1 MNDKKTM
8 MQESSLSISLDQL
21 ASHNP
26 SLASHPGWLRYRHQF
41 LEYHQAHQTSGEQLD
56 FPGFTFYPC
65 LGDDLSTTPVDPYYF
80 YQDTWAARK
89 VFEHRPQSLVDIGS
103 TVLYAGIVSQF
114 VPTKFVDIR
123 PPNLSM
129 PGFEVVHGSVLSLP
143 FSDNSQEFVTSL
155 CVVEHIGLGR
165 YGDPIM
171 PDGTRKACAELN
183 RILSPG
189 GSLILSVPLGPPCI
203 AFNAHRI
210 FSKDQFLSYFH
221 NYQVLDE
228 IYLSPHPVSP
238 SVIDNL
244 SVGEFVVWVVHLQK
258 SSIDFCLE
266 TEDSKGDESQFWSP
280 QLELPAN
287 FSIPS
292 DHAVKQMAVKKVSK
306 FYSLLTLVETGTYL
320 GDMVSAC
327 LSDFSKIISI
337 ELSQELHDRAQAVF
351 QEADHVTLVHGD
363 SGKVFRTLAPALQ
376 SPCLFWLDGHYSSG
390 ITARGPKDTPI
401 LEELNSIGISQYS
414 SQSAILIDDARC
426 FDGKGDYPSVEVIQ
440 RLCSDLFP
448 QHRFLVSHDIIF
460 VLPKKI
466 DGVAIR

>member
-1 MNDKKTM
+1 MDKEQM
-8 MQESSLSISLDQL
+8 MTQQSSLATSIDQL
-21 ASHNP
+21 ASYSP
-26 SLASHPGWLRYRHQF
+26 SLASHPGWQQYKQQLQ
-41 LEYHQAHQTSGEQLD
+41 EYFQAHQESEEQLD

-65 LGDDLSTTPVDPYYF
+65 LGDDLSTTPIDPYYF

-89 VFEHRPQSLVDIGS
+89 IFECRPKTLVDIGS

-123 PPNLSM
+123 PPNLNM

-143 FSDNSQEFVTSL
+143 FPDNSQEFVTSL

-189 GSLILSVPLGPPCI
+189 GSLILSVPVGPPCI

-258 SSIDFCLE
+258 STPDSCFGIDDLE
-266 TEDSKGDESQFWSP
+266 GDESEFWSP
-280 QLELPAN
+280 RLELPVN
-287 FSIPS
+287 FSIPP
-292 DHAVKQMAVKKVSK
+292 DHAMKQMAIKKISE
-306 FYSLLTLVETGTYL
+306 FYSLSTLIETGTYL
-320 GDMVSAC
+320 GEMVSAC
-327 LSDFSKIISI
+327 LANFSKIISI
-337 ELSQELHDRAQAVF
+337 ELSKELHDRAQEVF
-351 QEADHVTLVHGD
+351 REAHNVTLVHGD
-363 SGKVFRTLAPALQ
+363 SGKVFRTLVPTLK

-390 ITARGPKDTPI
+390 ITAKGSKDTPI
-401 LEELNSIGISQYS
+401 LEELNSIGIGQYS
-414 SQSAILIDDARC
+414 LQSAILIDDARC
-426 FDGKGDYPSVEVIQ
+426 FDGTGDYPSIEAIQ
-440 RLCSDLFP
+440 QLCSDLFP
-448 QHRFLVSHDIIF
+448 QHCFLVSHDIIF
-460 VLPKKI
+460 VLPRKM
-466 DGVAIR
+466 